1 MRGQWIHTKKH
12 LLYSGKKRKE
22 KKEPFGSNCNSLY
35 LSFFSKFTSQQYMLV
50 SITKSVHFFI
60 IYSIQKKEKKKK
72 KKKSVHFFSICIISN
87 SFPTRQQNKDPSLSL
102 SLSLS
107 QLKSYSFLKQK
118 NKGKLIL
125 TLGDKRREGK
135 KIRSSTMIGPHF
147 LLNI

>member
-1 MRGQWIHTKKH
+1 MHGQWIHTKKH

-22 KKEPFGSNCNSLY
+22 KKEPFRSNCNSLY

-50 SITKSVHFFI
+50 SIT
-60 IYSIQKKEKKKK
+60 
-72 KKKSVHFFSICIISN
+72 KSVHFFSICIISN

-135 KIRSSTMIGPHF
+135 KIRSSTMVGPHF